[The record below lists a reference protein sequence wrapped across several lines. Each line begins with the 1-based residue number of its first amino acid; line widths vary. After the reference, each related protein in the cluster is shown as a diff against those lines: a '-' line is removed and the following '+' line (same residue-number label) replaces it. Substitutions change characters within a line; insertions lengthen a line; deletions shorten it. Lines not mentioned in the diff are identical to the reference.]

1 MEAGASY
8 ARSLNLTLTRSDD
21 DDDAFF
27 FLLRV
32 GKVLD

>member
-8 ARSLNLTLTRSDD
+8 ARSLNLTLLRSDD

>member
-21 DDDAFF
+21 DAFF